1 LERVLTG
8 IEGFDPIIEGGFP
21 KGSLILLVGAPGTG
35 KTVFGF
41 KFLLYGASELGEP
54 SLLVSFGEG
63 REDLIENMAYHLN
76 CSREDLECV
85 EILDFVTVKDAGV
98 DSVMETIVEKID
110 SLNVKRLVIDPFSA
124 MAYAF
129 KEKIDV
135 RILVHII
142 SRLIKQS
149 GCTAILIS
157 EKPLEGESL
166 GAEFVAD
173 GVIKLSRKVREGRLL
188 REMDI
193 IKMRGTRLKRPRHL
207 FTLEKGFRVF
217 SQSTFERVSVK
228 GEYKPLPDMEA
239 YYSSGSRDL
248 DEILGGGWLKGSMNI
263 LEIGADVGLDAYRSI
278 VLATG
283 LNFVMKGRMF
293 LAYDPPRF
301 DADYLRGYLEPFIGE
316 EEFGRLVRC
325 SSTDSL
331 GSRILEEAPLGT
343 PAYTFLSLDALTYRY
358 GESQALK
365 VLVRLIERVRRRREL
380 LLLGVPDGELQPKL
394 VSVLSKMAKVHLKM
408 TEMDGVALIYG
419 AKPRT
424 GYYVL
429 EIEPS
434 KGFPELRFTPIL

>member
-1 LERVLTG
+1 
-8 IEGFDPIIEGGFP
+8 
-21 KGSLILLVGAPGTG
+21 
-35 KTVFGF
+35 
-41 KFLLYGASELGEP
+41 
-54 SLLVSFGEG
+54 
-63 REDLIENMAYHLN
+63 
-76 CSREDLECV
+76 
-85 EILDFVTVKDAGV
+85 
-98 DSVMETIVEKID
+98 
-110 SLNVKRLVIDPFSA
+110 
-124 MAYAF
+124 
-129 KEKIDV
+129 
-135 RILVHII
+135 
-142 SRLIKQS
+142 
-149 GCTAILIS
+149 
-157 EKPLEGESL
+157 
-166 GAEFVAD
+166 
-173 GVIKLSRKVREGRLL
+173 
-188 REMDI
+188 
-193 IKMRGTRLKRPRHL
+193 
-207 FTLEKGFRVF
+207 
-217 SQSTFERVSVK
+217 VK

-263 LEIGADVGLDAYRSI
+263 LEVGADVGLDAYRSI

-293 LAYDPPRF
+293 LAYDPPRL

-331 GSRILEEAPLGT
+331 GSRILEEAPSET

-365 VLVRLIERVRRRREL
+365 VLLRLIERVRRRREI

-394 VSVLSKMAKVHLKM
+394 VNVLSKMAKVHLKM

-424 GYYVL
+424 GYYIL